1 MKAPTFTGSPQRAD
15 HGDAGP
21 RVLHWVRVLASTW
34 EPPLEWLGFLSLWAG
49 LDVAQY
55 RAKRATQHPPPG
67 EVTGDQVGA
76 RGSGR
81 PGPLVP
87 GGGGEAPGPAPRAM
101 THGYRSLEEQ
111 GALYAKYKARR
122 RRRLDSAPTT
132 TGSRLNITLDVDGKI
147 GRAVSWDTH
156 EYAEQG
162 AGSGPQSTR
171 ALSSTVDAGLRM
183 LTTSRRCIGNRESA
197 GLQSPD

>member
-1 MKAPTFTGSPQRAD
+1 MIEWGHVDPDDLDHWFREAVEQR
-15 HGDAGP
+15 
-21 RVLHWVRVLASTW
+21 L
-34 EPPLEWLGFLSLWAG
+34 
-49 LDVAQY
+49 
-55 RAKRATQHPPPG
+55 
-67 EVTGDQVGA
+67 
-76 RGSGR
+76 
-81 PGPLVP
+81 GPLPELWLV
-87 GGGGEAPGPAPRAM
+87 

-111 GALYAKYKARR
+111 GALYAKYKAGSPKASP
-122 RRRLDSAPTT
+122 RLDSAPTT

-171 ALSSTVDAGLRM
+171 ALSSTVGAGLRM
-183 LTTSRRCIGNRESA
+183 LTTSRRCIGNGESA